1 MTEKEYI
8 IDSFKKNL
16 KKLKDKKVVIYGIGK
31 STKVV
36 LDEFTDFN
44 FIGLMDPVKE
54 GDVIF
59 GKQVLSVSD
68 IGNMDVD
75 AIVIIAR
82 ASNLSIIY
90 QRIENICKSKNIEVY
105 DINGSLIENIINENQ
120 LESEYFNKSIDDI
133 KNVYQNYECISFDV
147 FDTLIMRKTLYP
159 MDVFQ
164 IVDKK
169 AKENNIYFGDF
180 YSLRTEAERELNL
193 EKSPKI
199 IDIYNR
205 CQEKEHFS
213 DEIKEKLMKLEIE
226 TECEVLIPRTEMVEL
241 LKWLVSKDV
250 DVYLISDMYLSK
262 EILEPILNKFG
273 IQGYKKLM
281 VSCDY
286 GKSKCNGLY
295 NYYLDLTKK
304 EKYLHIGDNY
314 EADGNMAKLNG
325 LDIYSIKSSI
335 DMMEL
340 SNLRTLKK
348 YDNDFRSRCIIGN
361 FISNVLN
368 NPFAFYKTEG
378 KIAIDNNYDFGYS
391 LIGPFI
397 FTFIEWMLGE
407 VKKEK
412 IDTLLLSARDGF
424 IINEILKSKK
434 LDLDNKLNLIYFK
447 TSRMSSAI
455 AAIKNEEDIKYISS
469 LAFSGSA
476 EDMLQTRFFL
486 DSNDIKAKEY
496 GESDEKYILRH
507 RDLIFDKVK
516 EARENY
522 LKYIESLKLKA
533 DANIGF
539 FDFVSSGTCQMN
551 LEKIMNKNLKGLY
564 FLKVLE
570 DYEGKLNLNVSTLLE
585 SKFVYEKQS
594 CMFDSYIFL
603 ENIMTSYEPSIKNFD
618 EDGLAKYLDESRSD
632 YQIEKIKE
640 VHKGIFDFYFDMDIA
655 LSGKVSN
662 NEILL
667 VDEILKNIKN
677 GYSLISAS
685 ILKDTNL
692 KDEFCSREFDSAACL
707 AL

>member
-1 MTEKEYI
+1 MTEKEYVI
-8 IDSFKKNL
+8 NSFKKNL

-54 GDVIF
+54 GDIVF
-59 GKQVLSVSD
+59 GKPVLSVSD
-68 IGNMDVD
+68 ISNMDVD
-75 AIVIIAR
+75 AIIIIAR
-82 ASNLSIIY
+82 SSNLSIIY
-90 QRIENICKSKNIEVY
+90 QRIENICKSKNIDVY
-105 DINGSLIENIINENQ
+105 DINGSLIENIISENQ
-120 LESEYFNKSIDDI
+120 LESDYFNKSIDDI

-159 MDVFQ
+159 VDVFQ

-226 TECEVLIPRTEMVEL
+226 TEREVLIPRTEMVDL

-250 DVYLISDMYLSK
+250 DVYLISDMYLNK
-262 EILEPILNKFG
+262 EILEPILNNFG

-325 LDIYSIKSSI
+325 LDTYSIKSSI
-335 DMMEL
+335 DMMDL
-340 SNLRTLKK
+340 SNLRILKK

-378 KIAIDNNYDFGYS
+378 KISIDNNYGFGYS

-397 FTFIEWMLGE
+397 FTFIEWMLGQ

-424 IINEILKSKK
+424 IINKILKSKK
-434 LDLDNKLNLIYFK
+434 LDLDNKLNIIYFK

-455 AAIKNEEDIKYISS
+455 AAIKNEEDIKYLSS

-476 EDMLQTRFFL
+476 EEMLQTRFFL
-486 DSNDIKAKEY
+486 DLNDIKAKEY

-507 RDLIFDKVK
+507 RDLILDKVK
-516 EARENY
+516 EARKNY
-522 LKYIESLKLKA
+522 LKYIDALKLKA
-533 DANIGF
+533 DTNIGF

-603 ENIMTSYEPSIKNFD
+603 ENIMTSYEPSIKSFD
-618 EDGLAKYLDESRSD
+618 EDGLPEYLYESRSD

-640 VHKGIFDFYFDMDIA
+640 VHKGIFDFYFDMDIV

-685 ILKDTNL
+685 IFKDTTL

>member
-1 MTEKEYI
+1 MTEKEYVI
-8 IDSFKKNL
+8 NSFKKNL

-54 GDVIF
+54 GDIVF
-59 GKQVLSVSD
+59 GKPVLSVSD
-68 IGNMDVD
+68 ISNMDVD
-75 AIVIIAR
+75 AIIIIAR
-82 ASNLSIIY
+82 SSNLSIIY
-90 QRIENICKSKNIEVY
+90 QRIENICKSKNIDVY
-105 DINGSLIENIINENQ
+105 DINGSLIENIISENH
-120 LESEYFNKSIDDI
+120 LESDYFNKSIDDI
-133 KNVYQNYECISFDV
+133 KNVSQNYECISFDV

-159 MDVFQ
+159 VDVFQ

-226 TECEVLIPRTEMVEL
+226 TEREVLIPRTEMVDL

-250 DVYLISDMYLSK
+250 DVYLISDMYLNK
-262 EILEPILNKFG
+262 EILEPILNNFG

-325 LDIYSIKSSI
+325 LDTYSIKSSI
-335 DMMEL
+335 DMMDL
-340 SNLRTLKK
+340 SNLRILKK

-378 KIAIDNNYDFGYS
+378 KISIDNNYDFGYS

-397 FTFIEWMLGE
+397 FTFIEWMLGQ

-424 IINEILKSKK
+424 IINKILKSKK
-434 LDLDNKLNLIYFK
+434 LDLDNKLNIIYFK

-455 AAIKNEEDIKYISS
+455 AAIKNEEDIKYLSS

-476 EDMLQTRFFL
+476 EEMLQTRFFL
-486 DSNDIKAKEY
+486 DLNDIKAKEY

-507 RDLIFDKVK
+507 RDLILDKVK
-516 EARENY
+516 EARKNY
-522 LKYIESLKLKA
+522 LKYIDALKLKA
-533 DANIGF
+533 DTNIGF

-603 ENIMTSYEPSIKNFD
+603 ENIMTSYEPSIKSFD
-618 EDGLAKYLDESRSD
+618 EDGLPEYLYESRSD

-640 VHKGIFDFYFDMDIA
+640 VHKGIFDFYFDMDIV

-685 ILKDTNL
+685 IFKDTTL

>member
-8 IDSFKKNL
+8 INSFDKNL

-54 GDVIF
+54 GDIIF
-59 GKQVLSVSD
+59 GKPVLSVADISD
-68 IGNMDVD
+68 MEVD

-82 ASNLSIIY
+82 SSNLSIIY
-90 QRIENICKSKNIEVY
+90 QRIENICKAKNIDVY
-105 DINGSLIENIINENQ
+105 DINGSLIENIISENQ
-120 LESEYFNKSIDDI
+120 LESDYFNKSIDDI

-159 MDVFQ
+159 VDVFQ

-205 CQEKEHFS
+205 CQEKGHFS

-226 TECEVLIPRTEMVEL
+226 TEREVLIPRSDMVEL

-262 EILEPILNKFG
+262 EILEPILNNFG
-273 IQGYKKLM
+273 IKGYKKLM

-286 GKSKCNGLY
+286 GKSKCDGLY

-325 LDIYSIKSSI
+325 LDTYSIKSSI
-335 DMMEL
+335 DMMDL
-340 SNLRTLKK
+340 SNLRILRK

-368 NPFAFYKTEG
+368 NPFAFYNTEG

-618 EDGLAKYLDESRSD
+618 EDGLAEYLDESRSD

>member
-1 MTEKEYI
+1 MTEKEYVI
-8 IDSFKKNL
+8 NSFKKNL

-54 GDVIF
+54 GDIVF
-59 GKQVLSVSD
+59 GKPVLSVSD
-68 IGNMDVD
+68 ISNMDVD
-75 AIVIIAR
+75 AIIIIAR
-82 ASNLSIIY
+82 SSNLSIIY
-90 QRIENICKSKNIEVY
+90 QRIENICKSKNIDVY
-105 DINGSLIENIINENQ
+105 DINGSLIENIISENQ
-120 LESEYFNKSIDDI
+120 LESDYFNKSIDDI

-159 MDVFQ
+159 VDVFQ

-226 TECEVLIPRTEMVEL
+226 TEREVLIPRTEMVDL

-250 DVYLISDMYLSK
+250 DVYLISDMYLNK
-262 EILEPILNKFG
+262 EILEPILNNFG

-325 LDIYSIKSSI
+325 LDTYSIKSSI
-335 DMMEL
+335 DMMDL
-340 SNLRTLKK
+340 SNLRILKK

-368 NPFAFYKTEG
+368 NPFVFYKTEG
-378 KIAIDNNYDFGYS
+378 KISIDNNYDFGYS

-397 FTFIEWMLGE
+397 FTFIEWMLGQ

-424 IINEILKSKK
+424 IINKILKSKK
-434 LDLDNKLNLIYFK
+434 LDLDNNLNIIYFK

-455 AAIKNEEDIKYISS
+455 AAIKNEEDIKYLSS

-476 EDMLQTRFFL
+476 EEMLQTRFFL
-486 DSNDIKAKEY
+486 DLNDIKAKEY

-507 RDLIFDKVK
+507 RDLILDKVK
-516 EARENY
+516 EARKNY
-522 LKYIESLKLKA
+522 LKYIDALKLK
-533 DANIGF
+533 DDTNIGF

-603 ENIMTSYEPSIKNFD
+603 ENIMTSYEPSIKSFD
-618 EDGLAKYLDESRSD
+618 EDGLPEYLYESRSD

-640 VHKGIFDFYFDMDIA
+640 VHKGIFDFYFDMDIV

-685 ILKDTNL
+685 IFKDTTLKD
-692 KDEFCSREFDSAACL
+692 DFCSREFDSAACL

>member
-1 MTEKEYI
+1 MTEKEYVI
-8 IDSFKKNL
+8 NSFKKNL

-54 GDVIF
+54 GDIVF
-59 GKQVLSVSD
+59 GKPVLSVSD
-68 IGNMDVD
+68 ISNMDVD
-75 AIVIIAR
+75 AIIIIAR
-82 ASNLSIIY
+82 SSNLSIIY
-90 QRIENICKSKNIEVY
+90 QRIENICKSKNIDVY
-105 DINGSLIENIINENQ
+105 DINGSLIENIISENQ
-120 LESEYFNKSIDDI
+120 LESDYFNKSIDDV
-133 KNVYQNYECISFDV
+133 KNVYKNYECISFDV

-159 MDVFQ
+159 VDVFQ

-226 TECEVLIPRTEMVEL
+226 TEREVLIPRTEMVDL

-250 DVYLISDMYLSK
+250 DVYLLSDMYLNK
-262 EILEPILNKFG
+262 EILEPILNNFG

-325 LDIYSIKSSI
+325 LDTYSIKSSI
-335 DMMEL
+335 DMMDL
-340 SNLRTLKK
+340 SNLRILKK

-378 KIAIDNNYDFGYS
+378 KISIDNNYDFGYS

-397 FTFIEWMLGE
+397 FTFIEWMLGQ

-424 IINEILKSKK
+424 IINKILKSKK
-434 LDLDNKLNLIYFK
+434 LDLDNNLNIIYFK

-455 AAIKNEEDIKYISS
+455 AAIKNEEDIKYLSS

-476 EDMLQTRFFL
+476 EEMLQTRFFL
-486 DSNDIKAKEY
+486 DLNDIKAKEY

-507 RDLIFDKVK
+507 RDLILDKVK
-516 EARENY
+516 EARKNY
-522 LKYIESLKLKA
+522 LKYIDALKLK
-533 DANIGF
+533 DDTNIGF

-603 ENIMTSYEPSIKNFD
+603 ENIMTSYEPSIKSFD
-618 EDGLAKYLDESRSD
+618 EDGLPEYLYESRSD

-640 VHKGIFDFYFDMDIA
+640 VHKGIFDFYFDMDIV

-685 ILKDTNL
+685 IFKDTTL